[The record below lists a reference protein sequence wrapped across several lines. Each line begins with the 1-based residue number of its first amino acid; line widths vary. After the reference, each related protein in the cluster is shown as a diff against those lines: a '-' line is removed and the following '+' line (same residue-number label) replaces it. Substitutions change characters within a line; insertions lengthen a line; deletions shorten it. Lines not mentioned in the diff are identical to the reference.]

1 MRGSGCRALTCTP
14 ENLRR
19 QSPGQP
25 YSSPTSWGWSLGFT
39 YLDWFI
45 VAVYLIASVA
55 VGLLGKRFV
64 GKSVS
69 HYLVAGREL
78 GLYIGIATLAA
89 TEIGTITFMY
99 NAELG
104 YRYGFSAFCAALIS
118 GVAMIIVGR
127 TGFVIQRFRGLQLMT
142 VPEYFERKYSLG
154 LRLLTGILVALGGIL
169 NMGVFLKIEGEFLTI
184 VSGIPTR
191 YMVLTMTVILV
202 LEVLYTVLGG
212 MVSVVITD
220 FLQYV
225 LLSVATILVSIYAV
239 HYAGWS
245 NIVNKVS
252 STMGVAGYNPLVNP
266 KFGAA
271 FVIWQLLLWFSI
283 HTCWQTT
290 AMRMFSTKSPEISR
304 KVMTWTGFIYLG
316 RGMLPM
322 LWGIAAL
329 TLFGAGAMDRGVPSP
344 VVNGSTLAALDAMP
358 AMLSQILRPG
368 IKGLVVAGMLAA
380 TMSVN
385 SSYLLGWS
393 SILSQDVV
401 LPMRRLLHK
410 RPLSSRAQIV
420 VNRVANLFVS
430 LFLMFWGLYY
440 TPPGAVYLYLNIT
453 GTIFLAGAFV
463 CVTGGLYW
471 RGANTVGG
479 YSAMLMGAAGAI
491 VPFFLLHSNE
501 TIAGFAAFGLAAVG
515 LVVGST
521 LGRLHKPPLM
531 SGTQGTT
538 I

>member
-1 MRGSGCRALTCTP
+1 M
-14 ENLRR
+14 
-19 QSPGQP
+19 
-25 YSSPTSWGWSLGFT
+25 GFS
-39 YLDWFI
+39 YLDWSI
-45 VAVYLIASVA
+45 VAIYLAASLA
-55 VGLLGKRFV
+55 AGLLGKRFI
-64 GKSVS
+64 GTSVS

-104 YRYGFSAFCAALIS
+104 YRYGFAAFCAALIS
-118 GVAMIIVGR
+118 GLAMVIVGR
-127 TGFVIQRFRGLQLMT
+127 TGFVIRRFRELQLMT

-184 VSGIPTR
+184 VSGIPGR
-191 YMVLTMTVILV
+191 YLVLTMTVILI
-202 LEVLYTVLGG
+202 LEVLYTVVGG

-239 HYAGWS
+239 HYAGWN
-245 NIVNKVS
+245 NIVDKVS
-252 STMGVAGYNPLVNP
+252 GTMGLAGFNPLVNP
-266 KFGAA
+266 KFGLT
-271 FVIWQLLLWFSI
+271 FLIWQLLLWFSI

-290 AMRMFSTKSPEISR
+290 AMRMFSTKTPEISR
-304 KVMTWTGFIYLG
+304 RVMTWTGFIYLG

-329 TLFGAGAMDRGVPSP
+329 TLFGAGPMDHGVPSP
-344 VVNGSTLAALDAMP
+344 LVHGRALQTLDAMP
-358 AMLSQILRPG
+358 AMLSLILRPG
-368 IKGLVVAGMLAA
+368 IKGIVVAGMLAA

-393 SILSQDVV
+393 SIISQDVV

-410 RPLSSRAQIV
+410 QPLNSRAQIV
-420 VNRVANLFVS
+420 LNRVANLFVS

-440 TPPGAVYLYLNIT
+440 TPPGAVYLYLNVT

-471 RGANTVGG
+471 RRANTAGG

-491 VPFFLLHSNE
+491 VPFFFLHWNE
-501 TIAGFAAFGLAAVG
+501 TIAGFAAFGLAGFG
-515 LVVGST
+515 LVLGSV
-521 LGRLHKPPLM
+521 LGRHRKAPLV
-531 SGTQGTT
+531 SVKRGATT
-538 I
+538 